1 MMKRM
6 NPFKLRRF
14 IGSAVAVLALLLVPG
29 MSHAAKKAKAKP
41 TPTPKPVAKVLV
53 KTEPTPSPAPGAA
66 SAPKVET
73 VAKAPEPR
81 PAKSSFKV
89 MGTLEYPV
97 AVGTMAQNFSS
108 NFGFSGDLYVPP
120 LIAPWVSN
128 YVNVSYSSFS
138 LRSDTSSSFRL
149 IPFVVGLGLPGKV
162 TNEITTDFGLGI
174 GGAIGYISAPGAT
187 SYRSYGYFMAQV
199 RGGVE
204 YDLGSGFSAYV
215 RAPINFL
222 ISSNRMTYIAYA
234 VGAAFKF

>member
-1 MMKRM
+1 M

-53 KTEPTPSPAPGAA
+53 KTEPTPTPSPTPVMAP
-66 SAPKVET
+66 APKVEAIAT
-73 VAKAPEPR
+73 APEPR
-81 PAKSSFKV
+81 TAKSSYKLT
-89 MGTLEYPV
+89 GTLEYPV

-108 NFGFSGDLYVPP
+108 NFGFSGDLYVPS

-128 YVNVSYSSFS
+128 YVSVSYTSFS

-174 GGAIGYISAPGAT
+174 GGAIGYINAPGAT

-204 YDLGSGFSAYV
+204 YDFGSGFSAYV
-215 RAPINFL
+215 RVPINFL

-234 VGAAFKF
+234 VGAAFRF